1 MSMAWGLE
9 LRVPF
14 VDSKM
19 IETVAR
25 IPAQLRLVAGKQI
38 VLDAVPE
45 IPQWVRERPKQGFAF
60 PFKDW
65 ISGEWQDVFHRIE
78 RSSPVRLKNWYRT
91 WCLFA
96 LESFLE
102 RNGIEYLIGYYR
114 RE

>member
-1 MSMAWGLE
+1 MRNQLLRDSDVMSMAWGLE

-45 IPQWVRERPKQGFAF
+45 IPQWVREQAEAGIR
-60 PFKDW
+60 
-65 ISGEWQDVFHRIE
+65 ISIQRLDLGRMAGCFSPDREIKSRAIE
-78 RSSPVRLKNWYRT
+78 ELVSNVVSVRS
-91 WCLFA
+91 
-96 LESFLE
+96 
-102 RNGIEYLIGYYR
+102 
-114 RE
+114 RELS